1 MPYYPMIPS
10 SLQPILR
17 EYRKAVTITEDAAAA
32 AKAAL
37 ALVETTS
44 AEYAALIASG
54 AEDKGDTYAKCEAAY
69 DRFCRERK
77 RSKRASALACEK
89 AEEVIDLL
97 GDSKDQL
104 SKIAHELEADA
115 DKANTRY
122 FRTDDLRDQV
132 SKKSD

>member
-37 ALVETTS
+37 ALVETTADEYS
-44 AEYAALIASG
+44 ALVG
-54 AEDKGDTYAKCEAAY
+54 AEGRAEAYAKCEAAY

-104 SKIAHELEADA
+104 SQIAHELEADS

-122 FRTDDLRDQV
+122 FKVDDLRDED
-132 SKKSD
+132 SKKSE